1 MSPKRLTRAAILA
14 LALSL
19 FSFAPAAAAASE
31 GSYSSGDGCAW
42 QCKIW

>member
-31 GSYSSGDGCAW
+31 GFQTSGDGCAW